1 VRRISLNI
9 LANLFLRRPTNLEN
23 LSSKLLQK
31 KSNRISLDQ
40 QNLTQNPIFFNV
52 CFDKNHLKTL
62 IAWFLDEYG
71 EKKTVDLVESL
82 KQVGFSQATQAGVSL
97 GVDDLKIPKQKSY
110 LLSAAAVKMSTV
122 KTSMK
127 AGNVTTVEKSQRL
140 IDTWN
145 QTSEILRQNA
155 VHNFRTTNPV
165 NPVYMMAFSGARG
178 NISQVR
184 QLVAM
189 RGLMADPQG
198 AILEFPIQSNF
209 REGLTVTE
217 YLISCYG
224 ARKGLV
230 DTALRTATSGYL
242 TRRLVDAVQHV
253 VVNVTDCETEKGILL
268 KHKNL
273 PQNLIGRVLLE
284 DLVLDS
290 NTHLK
295 KKHINFSR
303 VSGKNHY

>member
-1 VRRISLNI
+1 MKNQRKIKNFLEFTNSTRILKQYNQIDFQKNFQSL
-9 LANLFLRRPTNLEN
+9 LEI
-23 LSSKLLQK
+23 
-31 KSNRISLDQ
+31 SNFSEKDSV
-40 QNLTQNPIFFNV
+40 FFNA

-62 IAWFLDEYG
+62 IAWFLATYG

-82 KQVGFSQATQAGVSL
+82 KQTGFYQATQAGVSL
-97 GVDDLKIPKQKSY
+97 GVDDLKIPDQKFV
-110 LLSAAAVKMSTV
+110 LLSSAALKMSTV
-122 KTSMK
+122 RTAIT
-127 AGNVTTVEKSQRL
+127 AGNLTTVEKSQRL

-145 QTSEILRQNA
+145 QTSETLRQNA
-155 VHNFRTTNPV
+155 VQNFRTKNPV

-295 KKHINFSR
+295 KKHIVANF
-303 VSGKNHY
+303 